1 MRRLFITLT
10 LILGASLGLSQ
21 TDYRDRF
28 EAAWRLVND
37 RYWNLEEQD
46 IDWDQIRKLYSAK
59 ALEAT
64 NETSFY
70 TILENMYL
78 ELGDNHSIF
87 VPPNR
92 LEAFSST
99 YGDLPCIGIFMQA
112 DKIPDT
118 IHFELMLNGLGYIKL
133 PELASKN
140 VAKHVRQA
148 VRMLVEQQATGIVL
162 DLRGNPGGRLLAMMQ
177 VAGIFTRGF
186 LWRTITNWTLP
197 IPYPALGVI
206 ETKLPLAILIDSD
219 VHSAA
224 EGLAGAL
231 QNTGRATLIGEKTAG
246 NVEAILPF
254 CFPDGSQA
262 WIATGVLAPIVGATW
277 EGRGVI
283 PDINT
288 HPSDTLTTALRLL
301 TTPQ

>member
-112 DKIPDT
+112 DKMPDT

-148 VRMLVEQQATGIVL
+148 VRMLVEQEATGIVL

-254 CFPDGSQA
+254 
-262 WIATGVLAPIVGATW
+262 
-277 EGRGVI
+277 
-283 PDINT
+283 
-288 HPSDTLTTALRLL
+288 
-301 TTPQ
+301 